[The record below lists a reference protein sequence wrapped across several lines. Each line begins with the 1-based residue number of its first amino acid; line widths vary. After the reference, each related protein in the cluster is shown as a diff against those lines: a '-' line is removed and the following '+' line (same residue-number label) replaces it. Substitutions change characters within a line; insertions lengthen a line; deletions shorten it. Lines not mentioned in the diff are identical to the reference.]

1 MGFISPKTDFAFKK
15 IFGSTESKDILISFL
30 NALIYSGKSIIQDLE
45 IIDPSTPGNT
55 ISLKDTYLD
64 VKALLNDG
72 SNVIIEMQVLNIPAF
87 EKRVVYNLCKTY
99 GNQLDTGE
107 GYRRLKPVI
116 ALTITDFEMFDNTTT
131 TKYINHFVFK
141 EKEKSFE
148 YTDEGIAMIFVELPK
163 FPKKL
168 EELETITDKWI
179 YFVKSAPS
187 LEVIPTNLAEI
198 KEIEKAL
205 NIANLANLSRK
216 ELEEVRKR
224 EVFLEDRA
232 GQILLA
238 RQEGREEGREE
249 GRQQGIEQGLEA
261 GKLSMQRLILGQ
273 LERKFSAE
281 IPAIIRENIQQLSL
295 EKLENLGRAIDNLSS
310 LEDLSNWYQES
321 GQ

>member
-1 MGFISPKTDFAFKK
+1 MRFISPKTDFAFKK

-30 NALIYSGKSIIQDLE
+30 NALIYSGKLIIQDLE
-45 IIDPSTPGNT
+45 IIDPYSPGDV
-55 ISLKDTYLD
+55 ISLKDIYLD
-64 VKALLNDG
+64 VKALLNNG
-72 SNVIIEMQVLNIPAF
+72 SNVIIEMQVLNVPAF

-116 ALTITDFEMFDNTTT
+116 ALTITDFKMFEKTDR
-131 TKYINHFVFK
+131 YINHFVFK
-141 EKEKSFE
+141 EKDKSFD
-148 YTDEGIAMIFVELPK
+148 YIDEAVAMIFVELPK
-163 FPKKL
+163 FSKTL

-198 KEIEKAL
+198 EEIEKAL
-205 NIANLANLSRK
+205 NIANIANLSRK
-216 ELEEVRKR
+216 ELEEVHKR

-232 GQILLA
+232 GQIILA

-261 GKLSMQRLILGQ
+261 GKLSMQRLILSQ

-281 IPAIIRENIQQLSL
+281 ISPIIKENIQQLSL
-295 EKLENLGRAIDNLSS
+295 EKLENLGIIIDGFSS
-310 LEDLSNWYQES
+310 LEDLSNWCQELE
-321 GQ
+321 Q

>member
-1 MGFISPKTDFAFKK
+1 MRFISPKTDFAFKK

-45 IIDPSTPGNT
+45 IIDPYTPGDT

-64 VKALLNDG
+64 VRAILNNG
-72 SNVIIEMQVLNIPAF
+72 SNVIIEMQVLNVPAF
-87 EKRVVYNLCKTY
+87 EKRVIYNLCKTY

-107 GYRRLKPVI
+107 GYRRFKPVI
-116 ALTITDFEMFDNTTT
+116 ALTITDFKMFEKTEQ
-131 TKYINHFVFK
+131 YINHFVFK

-148 YTDEGIAMIFVELPK
+148 YVHEEIAIIFVELPK

-179 YFVKSAPS
+179 YFVKAAPS

-238 RQEGREEGREE
+238 RQEGREEGR
-249 GRQQGIEQGLEA
+249 QQGIEQGLEA

-281 IPAIIRENIQQLSL
+281 IPVIIRENVQQLSL
-295 EKLENLGRAIDNLSS
+295 EKLENLGRAIDNFSS
-310 LEDLSNWYQES
+310 LEDLSNWCQES
-321 GQ
+321 EQ

>member
-1 MGFISPKTDFAFKK
+1 MRFISPKTDFAFKK

-30 NALIYSGKSIIQDLE
+30 NALIYSGKSMIQDLE
-45 IIDPSTPGNT
+45 IMDPYSPGDA
-55 ISLKDTYLD
+55 IGLKDTYLD
-64 VKALLNDG
+64 VKALLNNG
-72 SNVIIEMQVLNIPAF
+72 SNVIIEMQVLNVPAF

-116 ALTITDFEMFDNTTT
+116 ALTITDFKMFEKTDR
-131 TKYINHFVFK
+131 YINHFVFK
-141 EKEKSFE
+141 EKDKSFD
-148 YTDEGIAMIFVELPK
+148 YIDEAVAMIFVELPK
-163 FPKKL
+163 FSKTL

-198 KEIEKAL
+198 EEIEKAL
-205 NIANLANLSRK
+205 NIANMANLSRK
-216 ELEEVRKR
+216 ELEEVHKR

-232 GQILLA
+232 GQIILA

-261 GKLSMQRLILGQ
+261 GKLSMQTLILGQ

-281 IPAIIRENIQQLSL
+281 IYAIIKENIHWKNNSVSDSRISKNMLNCELS
-295 EKLENLGRAIDNLSS
+295 
-310 LEDLSNWYQES
+310 Y
-321 GQ
+321 

>member
-1 MGFISPKTDFAFKK
+1 MRFISPKTDFAFKK

-30 NALIYSGKSIIQDLE
+30 NALIYSGKSMIQDLE
-45 IIDPSTPGNT
+45 IMDPYSPGDA
-55 ISLKDTYLD
+55 IGLKDTYLD
-64 VKALLNDG
+64 VKALLNNG
-72 SNVIIEMQVLNIPAF
+72 SNVIIEMQVLNVPAF

-116 ALTITDFEMFDNTTT
+116 ALTITDFKMFEKTDR
-131 TKYINHFVFK
+131 YINHFVFK
-141 EKEKSFE
+141 EKDKSFD
-148 YTDEGIAMIFVELPK
+148 YIDEAVAMIFVELPK
-163 FPKKL
+163 FSKTL

-198 KEIEKAL
+198 EEIEKAL
-205 NIANLANLSRK
+205 NIANIANLSRK
-216 ELEEVRKR
+216 ELEEVHKR

-232 GQILLA
+232 GQIILA

-261 GKLSMQRLILGQ
+261 GKLSMQRLILSQ

-281 IPAIIRENIQQLSL
+281 ISPIIKENIQQLSL
-295 EKLENLGRAIDNLSS
+295 EKLENLGIIIDGFSS
-310 LEDLSNWYQES
+310 LEDLSNWCQELE
-321 GQ
+321 Q

>member
-1 MGFISPKTDFAFKK
+1 MRFISPKTDFAFKK

-45 IIDPSTPGNT
+45 IIDPYHPGDT

-72 SNVIIEMQVLNIPAF
+72 SNVIIEMLVLNVPAF
-87 EKRVVYNLCKTY
+87 EKRVIYNLCKTY

-116 ALTITDFEMFDNTTT
+116 ALTITDFKMFEKTDR
-131 TKYINHFVFK
+131 YINYFVFK

-148 YTDEGIAMIFVELPK
+148 YTDEEVAMIFVELPK

-168 EELETITDKWI
+168 EELETIADQWI

-205 NIANLANLSRK
+205 NIANMANLSRK

-224 EVFLEDRA
+224 EIFLEDRA
-232 GQILLA
+232 GQIMLA
-238 RQEGREEGREE
+238 RQEGREEGRKQ
-249 GRQQGIEQGLEA
+249 GRQQGIEQGLET
-261 GKLSMQRLILGQ
+261 GKLSMQRLILEQ

-281 IPAIIRENIQQLSL
+281 IPAIIIENIQQLSL
-295 EKLENLGRAIDNLSS
+295 EKLENLGRAIDNFSS
-310 LEDLSNWYQES
+310 LEDLSNWCQES
-321 GQ
+321 EK

>member
-1 MGFISPKTDFAFKK
+1 MRFISPKTDFAFKK

-45 IIDPSTPGNT
+45 IIDPYSPGDT

-87 EKRVVYNLCKTY
+87 DKRVVYNLCKTY

-116 ALTITDFEMFDNTTT
+116 ALTITDFKMFENTER
-131 TKYINHFVFK
+131 YINHFVFK
-141 EKEKSFE
+141 EKDKLFDYINEE
-148 YTDEGIAMIFVELPK
+148 VAMIFVELPK

-187 LEVIPTNLAEI
+187 LEVIPSNLAEI

-216 ELEEVRKR
+216 ELEEVHKR

-232 GQILLA
+232 GQIMLA
-238 RQEGREEGREE
+238 RQEGREQGREE

-281 IPAIIRENIQQLSL
+281 ISAIIKENIQQLSM
-295 EKLENLGRAIDNLSS
+295 EKLEDLGRTIDDFSS
-310 LEDLSNWYQES
+310 LEDLSNWCQKSEK
-321 GQ
+321 

>member
-1 MGFISPKTDFAFKK
+1 MRFISPKTDFAFKK
-15 IFGSTESKDILISFL
+15 IFGSTESKDILINFL
-30 NALIYSGKSIIQDLE
+30 NALIYSGASIIQDLE
-45 IIDPSTPGNT
+45 IIDPYNPGDT

-64 VKALLNDG
+64 VKGLLNDG

-107 GYRRLKPVI
+107 EYRRLKPVI
-116 ALTITDFEMFDNTTT
+116 ALTITDFKMFEKTDR
-131 TKYINHFVFK
+131 YINHFVFK
-141 EKEKSFE
+141 EKEKLFE
-148 YTDEGIAMIFVELPK
+148 YTDEELAMIFVELPK

-187 LEVIPTNLAEI
+187 FEVIPTNLAEI

-216 ELEEVRKR
+216 ELEEVHKR

-238 RQEGREEGREE
+238 RQEGREQGREE
-249 GRQQGIEQGLEA
+249 GIEQGLEA
-261 GKLSMQRLILGQ
+261 V
-273 LERKFSAE
+273 
-281 IPAIIRENIQQLSL
+281 QQLIM
-295 EKLENLGRAIDNLSS
+295 NN
-310 LEDLSNWYQES
+310 
-321 GQ
+321 

>member
-1 MGFISPKTDFAFKK
+1 MRFISPKTDFAFKK

-30 NALIYSGKSIIQDLE
+30 NALIYSGKSMIQDLE
-45 IIDPSTPGNT
+45 IMDPYSPGDA
-55 ISLKDTYLD
+55 IGLKDTYLD
-64 VKALLNDG
+64 VKALLNNG
-72 SNVIIEMQVLNIPAF
+72 SNVIIEMQVLNVPAF

-116 ALTITDFEMFDNTTT
+116 ALTITDFKMFEKTDR
-131 TKYINHFVFK
+131 YINHFVFK
-141 EKEKSFE
+141 EKDKSFD
-148 YTDEGIAMIFVELPK
+148 YIDEAVAMIFVELPK
-163 FPKKL
+163 FSKTL

-198 KEIEKAL
+198 EEIEKAL
-205 NIANLANLSRK
+205 NIANIANLSRK
-216 ELEEVRKR
+216 ELEEVHKR

-232 GQILLA
+232 GQIILA

-261 GKLSMQRLILGQ
+261 GKLSMQRLILSQ

-281 IPAIIRENIQQLSL
+281 ISPIIKENIQQLSL
-295 EKLENLGRAIDNLSS
+295 EKFENLGIIIDGFSS
-310 LEDLSNWYQES
+310 LEDLSNWCQELE
-321 GQ
+321 Q

>member
-1 MGFISPKTDFAFKK
+1 MRFISPKTYFAFKK

-30 NALIYSGKSIIQDLE
+30 NALIYSGKSMIQDLE
-45 IIDPSTPGNT
+45 IMDPYSPGDA
-55 ISLKDTYLD
+55 IGLKDTYLD
-64 VKALLNDG
+64 VKALLNNG
-72 SNVIIEMQVLNIPAF
+72 SNVIIEMQVLNVPAF

-116 ALTITDFEMFDNTTT
+116 ALTITDFKMFEKTDR
-131 TKYINHFVFK
+131 YINHFVFK
-141 EKEKSFE
+141 EKDKSFD
-148 YTDEGIAMIFVELPK
+148 YIDEAVAMIFVELPK
-163 FPKKL
+163 FSKTL

-198 KEIEKAL
+198 EEIEKAL
-205 NIANLANLSRK
+205 NIANIANLSRK
-216 ELEEVRKR
+216 ELEEVHKR

-232 GQILLA
+232 GQIILA

-261 GKLSMQRLILGQ
+261 GKLSMQRLILSQ

-281 IPAIIRENIQQLSL
+281 ISPIIKENIQQLSL
-295 EKLENLGRAIDNLSS
+295 EKLENLGIIIDGFSS
-310 LEDLSNWYQES
+310 LEDLSNWCQELE
-321 GQ
+321 Q

>member
-1 MGFISPKTDFAFKK
+1 FKK

-45 IIDPSTPGNT
+45 IIDPYSPGDT

-64 VKALLNDG
+64 VRAILNDG
-72 SNVIIEMQVLNIPAF
+72 SNVIIEMQVLNVPAF

-116 ALTITDFEMFDNTTT
+116 ALTITDFKMFEKTER
-131 TKYINHFVFK
+131 YINHFVFK
-141 EKEKSFE
+141 EKEKSFD
-148 YTDEGIAMIFVELPK
+148 YVDEEIAMIFVELPK

-216 ELEEVRKR
+216 ELEEVHKR

-238 RQEGREEGREE
+238 RQEGREEGLEE
-249 GRQQGIEQGLEA
+249 
-261 GKLSMQRLILGQ
+261 GKLSMQRLILAQ

-281 IPAIIRENIQQLSL
+281 IPAIIKENIQQLSL
-295 EKLENLGRAIDNLSS
+295 EKLENLGRAIDNFSS
-310 LEDLSNWYQES
+310 LENLSNWCQES
-321 GQ
+321 EQ